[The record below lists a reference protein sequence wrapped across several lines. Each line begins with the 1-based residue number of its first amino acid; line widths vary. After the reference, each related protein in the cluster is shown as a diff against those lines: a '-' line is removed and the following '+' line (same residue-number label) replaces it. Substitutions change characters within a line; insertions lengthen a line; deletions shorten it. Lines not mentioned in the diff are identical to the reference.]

1 MGNSTEQFVFCS
13 QAEARREATLGQ
25 MRCLAALA
33 EWESLARLCS
43 REWEI
48 SAGVGA
54 PGAGGVGAGGDA
66 VLRGRMAPLATQ
78 AAWHLGDW
86 GRMEVYSEALAD
98 AQAVSLFFYF
108 RTGN

>member
-1 MGNSTEQFVFCS
+1 MGNSTDVVFFL

-108 RTGN
+108 HTGN